1 MNIINLVQ
9 LSEALQK
16 LNVPDNQLIEQIQEY
31 IQSIQINPEYISF
44 LFRLILDHN
53 QSCVVQS
60 GAALLILRKLQDSK
74 NDEMR
79 MEFGFIQQGI
89 L

>member
-16 LNVPDNQLIEQIQEY
+16 LNVPDNQLIEQINQY
-31 IQSIQINPEYISF
+31 IQSIQSNPEYVSS
-44 LFRLILDHN
+44 LFRLIMD
-53 QSCVVQS
+53 QSQSAVVQN

-74 NDEMR
+74 NDQNQMDL
-79 MEFGFIQQGI
+79 GFIS
-89 L
+89 